1 MSNIEHIWAKM
12 HPPTL
17 TFVLKDDEKR
27 LQKGA
32 LEFTI
37 IYNRVSSTLGEYSPQ
52 ILGGVKA
59 DGGEEAS
66 DFFDGGG

>member
-17 TFVLKDDEKR
+17 TPKLKNDEKR
-27 LQKGA
+27 PQKGA

-37 IYNRVSSTLGEYSPQ
+37 INN
-52 ILGGVKA
+52 ILDITPFKR
-59 DGGEEAS
+59 
-66 DFFDGGG
+66 